1 MHSTGSGHRNH
12 GECGP
17 PTPQGRI
24 SKDFLEELKPHV
36 SQEGQ
41 EHIKGV
47 ESVKSSGAQA
57 KPGDASSL
65 ALLESKVTR
74 T

>member
-1 MHSTGSGHRNH
+1 M
-12 GECGP
+12 
-17 PTPQGRI
+17 
-24 SKDFLEELKPHV
+24 